1 MDPATVQALRD
12 TKQLLDDGIITEA
25 DFEAKKAELLG
36 QPAPE
41 TPAAE
46 PEPEPPADP
55 EEAAL
60 RAAIAGLEA
69 ELTAHNEQNAYY
81 EGENAQIEQE
91 NAQLDAEIAQK
102 SQEVEELKG
111 QYFQAV
117 AEGLKLGKMHQLLA
131 CDIRQINAFNCGR
144 DVERIERAI
153 AGWGTNERMLLD
165 VLTAR
170 SKEQLLGIAQE
181 YEAKHGKALLP
192 VLKSELSGF
201 LWDSPLPYLV
211 RCLLTPSED
220 LDVEFLHDSMAGW
233 GTNDGQLIEV
243 LGTRSAFELK
253 YASDNFKEKYGKDLR
268 SAVDG
273 DTSGKYSEL
282 LLAFVDAIP
291 TRREGDKPEDND
303 VIEMYAT
310 SIHDGL
316 EPDSEDCV
324 APLEGFLPEASAAD
338 IRALKKKYAELY
350 GGEDVVEKVR
360 TDKRFDSMWESENGR
375 SNLRMLL
382 LSRLHEPVTYG
393 AIVIDH
399 ALKAGFLGG
408 GFDGVDEKALSRVL
422 GRHDKNFVFKI
433 AKRHDELF
441 PDKPLQGRFEKS
453 LKGDFRA
460 ACLGICFG
468 ANESDL
474 SGVGEAAAGE

>member
-46 PEPEPPADP
+46 PEPAVDP

-291 TRREGDKPEDND
+291 HEGKATSRRTTTSSRCTRRRSMTAWSRTPRTASRPWK
-303 VIEMYAT
+303 
-310 SIHDGL
+310 
-316 EPDSEDCV
+316 
-324 APLEGFLPEASAAD
+324 GFCPRRPRR
-338 IRALKKKYAELY
+338 IY
-350 GGEDVVEKVR
+350 G
-360 TDKRFDSMWESENGR
+360 
-375 SNLRMLL
+375 
-382 LSRLHEPVTYG
+382 H
-393 AIVIDH
+393 
-399 ALKAGFLGG
+399 
-408 GFDGVDEKALSRVL
+408 
-422 GRHDKNFVFKI
+422 
-433 AKRHDELF
+433 
-441 PDKPLQGRFEKS
+441 
-453 LKGDFRA
+453 
-460 ACLGICFG
+460 
-468 ANESDL
+468 
-474 SGVGEAAAGE
+474 